1 MEPGLPDQFGIGI
14 GDCLQVAQ
22 LDLKSKLA
30 ILADAAKYD
39 ASCSSSGTAKR
50 TSRGGTGVGST
61 EGMGIC
67 HAYAPDGRCISL
79 LKILLTNS
87 CIFDCH
93 YCINRKSSNVRR
105 ARFTA
110 EEVVRLT
117 LAFYK
122 RNYIEGLFLS
132 SGIIRSPNYT
142 MEQIVEVARSLRED
156 HDFRGYIHLKTIPDA
171 DPELVRQA
179 GLHADRVSINVELP
193 TDQGLARLA
202 PEKDALQ
209 IAGAMGAMKS
219 SIVDAKDA
227 AKHYKSAPR
236 FAPAGQSTQMIVGAD
251 GASDREIVAKASTLY
266 NRFSLRRVYYS
277 AFSPIPD
284 ASAVLPLQRPPLM
297 REHRLYQSDWLMRFY
312 GFALDEV
319 QSAADDTGMLPLD
332 IDPKLAWALKF
343 RDSFPVDI
351 NRAPKEMLL
360 RVPGLGTKAVNRI
373 LSTRRWRKLRLD
385 DVARLTVSIAK
396 VRPFVTTMDWRPL
409 MLSDRDDLRNLI
421 APKRIQLDLFAS

>member
-1 MEPGLPDQFGIGI
+1 M
-14 GDCLQVAQ
+14 AQ
-22 LDLKSKLA
+22 LDLQSKLA

-39 ASCSSSGTAKR
+39 ASCASSGTSKR
-50 TSRGGTGVGST
+50 DSRGGKGLGST

-87 CIFDCH
+87 CIFDCA

-117 LAFYK
+117 LEFYK

-132 SGIIRSPNYT
+132 SGIIRSSNYT

-179 GLHADRVSINVELP
+179 GLYADRVSINVELP
-193 TDQGLARLA
+193 TEDGLQRLA
-202 PEKDALQ
+202 PEKDGRQ
-209 IAGAMGAMKS
+209 IESAMCYTRAAIDDGEE
-219 SIVDAKDA
+219 AK
-227 AKHYKSAPR
+227 KKYKSAPR
-236 FAPAGQSTQMIVGAD
+236 YAPAGQSTQMIVGAD
-251 GASDREIVAKASTLY
+251 AASDGDIITRASGLY
-266 NRFSLRRVYYS
+266 DRFRLRRVYYS

-284 ASAVLPLQRPPLM
+284 ASAVLPLKRPPLL

-312 GFALDEV
+312 GFKPAEV
-319 QSAADDTGMLPLD
+319 VDAAGDDGMLPLD

-343 RDSFPVDI
+343 RESFPVDV
-351 NRAPKEMLL
+351 NRAPKEQLL
-360 RVPGLGTKAVNRI
+360 RVPGLGTKAVERI
-373 LSTRRWRKLRLD
+373 LASRRWRKLRLD
-385 DVARLTVSIAK
+385 DVARLTLSIAK
-396 VRPFVTTMDWRPL
+396 VRPFIATIDWRPTL
-409 MLSDRDDLRNLI
+409 LTDRADLRTIL
-421 APKRIQLDLFAS
+421 APKEQQLELFAA

>member
-1 MEPGLPDQFGIGI
+1 M
-14 GDCLQVAQ
+14 AQ
-22 LDLKSKLA
+22 LDTREKLA

-39 ASCSSSGTAKR
+39 ASCASSGTSKR
-50 TSRGGTGVGST
+50 NSVGGKGIGST

-110 EEVVRLT
+110 QEVVNLT

-132 SGIIRSPNYT
+132 SGIIASSNYT
-142 MEQIVEVARSLRED
+142 MEQLVEVARSLRED

-171 DPELVRQA
+171 DPELVRLA
-179 GLHADRVSINVELP
+179 GLYADRISINVELP
-193 TDQGLARLA
+193 TTKGLERLA
-202 PEKDALQ
+202 PEKSEPQ
-209 IAGAMGAMKS
+209 IEGAMLGMKGA
-219 SIVDAKDA
+219 IEDGRDAK
-227 AKHYKSAPR
+227 KKYKSAPS

-251 GASDREIVAKASTLY
+251 TATDADIVGKASTLY
-266 NRFSLRRVYYS
+266 DRFSLRRVYYS

-284 ASAVLPLQRPPLM
+284 ASAVLPLARPPLM

-312 GFALDEV
+312 GFKPVEV
-319 QSAADDTGMLPLD
+319 VSAADESGMLPLD

-343 RDSFPVDI
+343 REYFPVDV
-351 NRAPKEMLL
+351 NKASREQLL
-360 RVPGLGTKAVNRI
+360 RVPGLGTKAVERI
-373 LSTRRWRKLRLD
+373 IRSRRFRTFTLD

-396 VRPFVTTMDWRPL
+396 LRPFIVTSDWRPTL
-409 MLSDRDDLRNLI
+409 LTDKADL
-421 APKRIQLDLFAS
+421 KRWIKPEKNQLELFAA

>member
-1 MEPGLPDQFGIGI
+1 M
-14 GDCLQVAQ
+14 AQ
-22 LDLKSKLA
+22 LDVRQKLE

-39 ASCSSSGTAKR
+39 ASCASSGTVKR
-50 TSRGGTGVGST
+50 DSRGGKGLGST

-110 EEVVRLT
+110 KEVVDLT
-117 LAFYK
+117 IAFYR

-132 SGIIRSPNYT
+132 SGIIRSSNYT

-171 DPELVRQA
+171 DPELVRLA
-179 GLHADRVSINVELP
+179 GIHADRVSINIELP
-193 TDQGLARLA
+193 TVRGLKRLA
-202 PEKDALQ
+202 PDKSAER
-209 IAGAMGAMKS
+209 IEGAMGDVAHA
-219 SIVDAKDA
+219 IEDARE
-227 AKHYKSAPR
+227 AKKYKHAPKL
-236 FAPAGQSTQMIVGAD
+236 APAGQSTQMIVGAD
-251 GASDREIVAKASTLY
+251 SATDGDIVLRASSLYDRFK
-266 NRFSLRRVYYS
+266 LRRVYYS

-312 GFALDEV
+312 GFAPREV
-319 QSAADDTGMLPLD
+319 VAAADESGMLPLD
-332 IDPKLAWALKF
+332 IDPKLAWALKH
-343 RDSFPVDI
+343 REQFPVDV
-351 NRAPKEMLL
+351 NRAPKELLL
-360 RVPGLGTKAVNRI
+360 RVPGLGVKAVNAI
-373 LSTRRWRKLRLD
+373 LASRRWRRLRLD

-396 VRPFVTTMDWRPL
+396 LRPFITAEDWRPV
-409 MLSDRDDLRNLI
+409 MLTD
-421 APKRIQLDLFAS
+421 QLDLKQKIVSKTKQLELF

>member
-1 MEPGLPDQFGIGI
+1 M
-14 GDCLQVAQ
+14 AQ
-22 LDLKSKLA
+22 LDLSAKLA

-39 ASCSSSGTAKR
+39 ASCASSGTSKR
-50 TSRGGTGVGST
+50 DSRGGKGVGSS
-61 EGMGIC
+61 EGLGIC

-87 CIFDCH
+87 CIFDCA

-117 LAFYK
+117 LEFYK

-132 SGIIRSPNYT
+132 SGIIRSSNYT

-193 TDQGLARLA
+193 TTSGLNRLA
-202 PEKDALQ
+202 PEKDVRQ
-209 IAGAMGAMKS
+209 IEGAMREMKA
-219 SIVDAKDA
+219 SIADADDA
-227 AKHYKSAPR
+227 AKRFKSAPK

-251 GASDREIVAKASTLY
+251 AASDADIVRRSSSLY
-266 NRFSLRRVYYS
+266 GRFGLRRVYYS

-284 ASAVLPLQRPPLM
+284 ASAVLPLKRPPLM

-312 GFALDEV
+312 GFTPAEVRSATDE
-319 QSAADDTGMLPLD
+319 QGMLPLD

-343 RDSFPVDI
+343 RDSFPIDV

-360 RVPGLGTKAVNRI
+360 RVPGLGTKAVDRI
-373 LSTRRWRKLRLD
+373 MSSRRWRNLRLD
-385 DVARLTVSIAK
+385 DVARLTLSIAK
-396 VRPFVTTMDWRPL
+396 VRPFITTLDWRPTFL
-409 MLSDRDDLRNLI
+409 TDRTDLRMLV
-421 APKRIQLDLFAS
+421 APRQQQLELFTA

>member
-1 MEPGLPDQFGIGI
+1 M
-14 GDCLQVAQ
+14 AQ
-22 LDLKSKLA
+22 LDLQAKLA

-39 ASCSSSGTAKR
+39 ASCASSGTSKR
-50 TSRGGTGVGST
+50 DSRGGKGVGSS

-87 CIFDCH
+87 CIFDCV

-110 EEVVRLT
+110 EEIVRLT
-117 LAFYK
+117 LDFYK

-132 SGIIRSPNYT
+132 SGIIRSSNYT

-171 DPELVRQA
+171 DPELVHTA
-179 GLHADRVSINVELP
+179 GLYADRVSINVELP
-193 TDQGLARLA
+193 TETGLTKLA
-202 PEKDALQ
+202 PEKDAAR
-209 IAGAMGAMKS
+209 IEGAMRDMKA
-219 SIVDAKDA
+219 SIVDAGDA
-227 AKHYKSAPR
+227 SKRFKSAPK

-251 GASDREIVAKASTLY
+251 AASDADIVGKANTLY
-266 NRFSLRRVYYS
+266 ERFGLRRVYYS

-284 ASAVLPLQRPPLM
+284 ASAVLPLKHPPLM
-297 REHRLYQSDWLMRFY
+297 REHRIYQADWLMRFY
-312 GFALDEV
+312 GFAPKEV
-319 QSAADDTGMLPLD
+319 QSATDEQGMLPLD

-343 RDSFPVDI
+343 RDSFPVDV

-360 RVPGLGTKAVNRI
+360 RVPGLGSKAVERI
-373 LSTRRWRKLRLD
+373 LLSRRWRKLGLD
-385 DVARLTVSIAK
+385 DVARVTLSIAK
-396 VRPFVTTMDWRPL
+396 VRPFIVTADWRPTL
-409 MLSDRDDLRNLI
+409 LTDRTDLRTLI
-421 APKRIQLDLFAS
+421 APKQQQLELFAA